1 MKRIV
6 YLLVDKEGKIFPEN
20 EIFSTERK
28 AQNQID
34 YGIKNK
40 FYEEGV
46 WQIQKVGVVDYSSY
60 KAHEE
65 NEVTGEFRFFFLIVF
80 WALWVTFFGLLFQS
94 IDIKEQCEGILVLVI
109 GLSSYSLSLFT
120 EFLFKQMRRFM
131 CFLVDIKHY
140 LSYRKLDKEEVE
152 KLSWIE
158 IDRKPQIKFISNVHS
173 ES

>member
-6 YLLVDKEGKIFPEN
+6 YLLVDEEGKIFQEN

-28 AQNQID
+28 AQKQID

-46 WQIQKVGVVDYSSY
+46 WQIQKVGAVDYSSY
-60 KAHEE
+60 RIHEE
-65 NEVTGEFRFFFLIVF
+65 KEITGEFRFFSLLIF
-80 WALWVTFFGLLFQS
+80 WTLWVTFFGLLFQDMTIS
-94 IDIKEQCEGILVLVI
+94 NQYEETMAVVI

-120 EFLFKQMRRFM
+120 EFLFKQIRKFIY
-131 CFLVDIKHY
+131 FLVDIKNY
-140 LSYRKLDKEEVE
+140 MSYKKLVKEEVE

-158 IDRKPQIKFISNVHS
+158 IVRKPQIKFISNAHS